1 MVSAWV
7 DHLEHGSRFDIVEA
21 FLRAWAEQDIERCL
35 AYLAP
40 DITYSDNIGD
50 SLKPYKGVWQG
61 KGELEPYMRTAAS
74 RWSFLAM
81 RPKQPRQRMEDTSL
95 VQYQIEFVI
104 RHRASGEVLFGGNR
118 FVARIEGG
126 LIRSIQ
132 VFHDAAMFSA
142 FLRLIGSQRH
152 AKSSQETHLVPC

>member
-1 MVSAWV
+1 MGNAWV
-7 DHLEHGSRFDIVEA
+7 DHLEHGSRFEIVEA
-21 FLRAWAEQDIERCL
+21 FIRAWAEQDIDRCL

-40 DITYSDNIGD
+40 DVTYSDNIGD
-50 SLKPYKGVWQG
+50 SLKPYKGVWRG
-61 KGELEPYMRTAAS
+61 KDELEPHMRAAAS
-74 RWSFLAM
+74 RWSILAM
-81 RPKQPRQRMEDTSL
+81 RPKQPRQRMEDASL

-118 FVARIEGG
+118 FVARIENG
-126 LIRSIQ
+126 LIQSIQ

-152 AKSSQETHLVPC
+152 AKPDQEKTLVSC